1 MMETPL
7 EPQANEAIA
16 SDASLHMLMIPDD
29 CKINGKKSSCA
40 HKVTTSRGEKKEKG
54 KKAIITYIC

>member
-16 SDASLHMLMIPDD
+16 SDASLHMLMIPDN
-29 CKINGKKSSCA
+29 CKINGKKLSCA
-40 HKVTTSRGEKKEKG
+40 HKVTTSRVQKKK
-54 KKAIITYIC
+54 

>member
-40 HKVTTSRGEKKEKG
+40 HKVTTSRGGKKRRKEKEQL
-54 KKAIITYIC
+54 